1 MRRQRFVTAMIT
13 SNNVQVSSPLI
24 TEDKNISLKNI
35 SLKNISLKN
44 ISLKNISLKNI
55 WHECVW
61 SHAGWNCLLTKYEPR
76 AKPIRQIDVMLHN
89 SQIRDNPQQSKY
101 LEVSLNMIQHVFNQI
116 IIFNTSM
123 RYDVVNTPIQSYS
136 NHPQRSQ
143 WIYLVLCNRK

>member
-55 WHECVW
+55 
-61 SHAGWNCLLTKYEPR
+61 
-76 AKPIRQIDVMLHN
+76 
-89 SQIRDNPQQSKY
+89 
-101 LEVSLNMIQHVFNQI
+101 
-116 IIFNTSM
+116 
-123 RYDVVNTPIQSYS
+123 
-136 NHPQRSQ
+136 
-143 WIYLVLCNRK
+143 